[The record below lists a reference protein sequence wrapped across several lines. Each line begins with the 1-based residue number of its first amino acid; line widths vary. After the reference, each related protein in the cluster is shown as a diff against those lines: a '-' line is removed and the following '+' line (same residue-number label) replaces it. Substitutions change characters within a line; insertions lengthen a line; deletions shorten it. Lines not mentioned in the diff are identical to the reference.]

1 MYRNLYKDDIVLDQK
16 GDIVASRCSVYLDNV
31 NLDDVQ
37 EQIDALRIEREV
49 TLSQAIN
56 QDVSE
61 ENAKFFNFV
70 QIYNIW
76 AFYTASVEELILT
89 AITGVAAVTFV
100 SLILVPHWTAA
111 IFVLPLICM
120 LYIDLLGVLQWAGV
134 TINVVSYI
142 ALVMSI
148 GLMVDFVMHVLLRY
162 HELSG
167 TPEDRTIEMLQTMGK
182 SVLLGATSTL
192 LGTMSL
198 VFSGSAIFATVFI
211 SFVGLVMLG
220 AGHGLILL
228 PVILSRFGPR
238 MEHETDGPKR
248 SKIMEHV
255 QNLYM
260 FP

>member
-1 MYRNLYKDDIVLDQK
+1 M
-16 GDIVASRCSVYLDNV
+16 G
-31 NLDDVQ
+31 
-37 EQIDALRIEREV
+37 
-49 TLSQAIN
+49 
-56 QDVSE
+56 
-61 ENAKFFNFV
+61 
-70 QIYNIW
+70 
-76 AFYTASVEELILT
+76 
-89 AITGVAAVTFV
+89 
-100 SLILVPHWTAA
+100 
-111 IFVLPLICM
+111 
-120 LYIDLLGVLQWAGV
+120 
-134 TINVVSYI
+134 
-142 ALVMSI
+142 SI

-198 VFSGSAIFATVFI
+198 IFSGSAIFSTVFI
-211 SFVGLVMLG
+211 SFVGLVVLG
-220 AGHGLILL
+220 ASHGLILL
-228 PVILSRFGPR
+228 PVILSTIGPR